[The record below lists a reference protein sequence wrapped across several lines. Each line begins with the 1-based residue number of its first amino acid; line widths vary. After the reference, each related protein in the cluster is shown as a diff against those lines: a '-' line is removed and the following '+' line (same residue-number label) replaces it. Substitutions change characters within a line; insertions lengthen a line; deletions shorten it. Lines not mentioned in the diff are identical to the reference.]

1 MTMGPTPAQVAAQVA
16 LIRGQRP
23 EARIIGIFTPG
34 SWSGGRTLQ
43 VNGETL
49 PVAFCTSVLRVS
61 DVLTSQVGDHLP
73 LVIITNLD
81 QEQLSLDVLARM
93 AGRCLH
99 RIDRWQMVRDVFRAR
114 DIDPRPERLHDQAH
128 VRRVGQSRLDRPPA

>member
-34 SWSGGRTLQ
+34 SWSGARTLQ

-49 PVAFCTSVLRVS
+49 PVAFCTSVLHVS

-93 AGRCLH
+93 AGRRLY
-99 RIDRWQMVRDVFRAR
+99 RIDRWQMVRDLFRAR
-114 DIDPRPERLHDQAH
+114 DIDPTHPLAQMA
-128 VRRVGQSRLDRPPA
+128 G